1 MRWLFLSLLLA
12 FSLPVA
18 GAAKDQAAAIPR
30 FHVSESA
37 KLLSRDGET
46 VTIYGKADK
55 TRVSSS
61 SGHHFLNFT
70 GSDFSVICRAEH
82 LSAFTGEGPAR
93 IYDQKLI
100 EIRGPL
106 RIYKGKPQI
115 SLESPTQIRDLSP
128 AKPEEKPFKLRPAG
142 HDTWTSPGGLVFKG
156 RDPRGLT
163 RLEHIMRHA
172 KDIPD
177 RQGSHGVFDG
187 DAKTIFML
195 LDEAW
200 AVARRRGIRPKVES
214 DRVAYTIPM
223 GRRVGYL
230 GGEAGAREN
239 HPPLRSVFMVFHR
252 GTREVITAF
261 PH

>member
-1 MRWLFLSLLLA
+1 MI
-12 FSLPVA
+12 LPSS
-18 GAAKDQAAAIPR
+18 GKDTPTASPR

-37 KLLSRDGET
+37 KLLNRQGET
-46 VTIYGKADK
+46 VAVYGKVDT

-70 GSDFSVICRAEH
+70 GSDFSVICRAEN
-82 LSAFTGEGPAR
+82 LAAFSNGDPAKVF
-93 IYDQKLI
+93 DGKLI
-100 EIRGPL
+100 EIRGPV
-106 RIYKGKPQI
+106 RIFNGKPQI
-115 SLESPTQIRDLSP
+115 SLIDPGQIRDLT
-128 AKPEEKPFKLRPAG
+128 AEKPKPKPFKLKPTG
-142 HDTWTSPGGLVFKG
+142 IDTWTSPAGLVFKG

-172 KDIPD
+172 KDYPD
-177 RQGSHGVFDG
+177 RNGSHGVFDG

-200 AVARRRGIRPKVES
+200 NVAQRKGVRPKVED
-214 DRVAYTIPM
+214 DRVAYSIPM
-223 GRRVGYL
+223 SRRVGYL
-230 GGEAGAREN
+230 GGQTGKKKG
-239 HPPLRSVFMVFHR
+239 HPPLHSVFIVLNR